1 MADIRFTVLE
11 HRGLLTIAG
20 EDRRA
25 FLQGLVSNDVTK
37 ATADHA
43 VWAALLTP
51 QGKFLHE
58 FFIVE
63 MGETLFLEAEQARL
77 DDLKTRLA
85 RYRLRAKVQI
95 AVAEG
100 WEVAAVFGTGAA
112 TRLGLPE
119 NTAGAVRPLPGGED
133 DGSGSGTD
141 PGIAFTDPRLATAP
155 VRVIVPAE
163 RAAEVLAGLG
173 AVPAGWRDHE
183 ALRIGLGLP
192 DGSRDIEVEKG
203 LLLESGFDEL
213 NGVDFKKGCYV
224 GQELTAR
231 TKYRGLTKKRLLP
244 VTLPPGHTVTTGTPL
259 LTADGKEAGE
269 IRTCVSGRAL
279 ALVRLEHRDGPLT
292 ADGATVTVDLPD
304 WVRLPQPKEAA
315 GS

>member
-1 MADIRFTVLE
+1 MADIRYTVLE

-20 EDRRA
+20 EDRRT

-37 ATADHA
+37 VAPDRA

-51 QGKFLHE
+51 QGKFLHDMV
-58 FFIVE
+58 IVE

-77 DDLKTRLA
+77 DDLKTRLS

-95 AVAEG
+95 AIAEG
-100 WEVAAVFGTGAA
+100 WEVAAVFGAGAA
-112 TRLGLPE
+112 ACLGLPE
-119 NTAGAVRPLPGGED
+119 NVAGAVLPLPGG
-133 DGSGSGTD
+133 DGD
-141 PGIAFTDPRLATAP
+141 GIAFTDPRLAGAP
-155 VRVIVPAE
+155 LRVIAPTE
-163 RAAEVLAGLG
+163 RAAAVLADLG
-173 AVPAGWRDHE
+173 AVPAGRDDYE

-244 VTLPPGHTVTTGTPL
+244 LTLPPGHTAAPGTPL

-269 IRTCVSGRAL
+269 VRTSVSGRAL
-279 ALVRLEHRDGPLT
+279 ALVRLEHREAPLT
-292 ADGATVTVDLPD
+292 ADGVAVTVELPD

-315 GS
+315 GT